1 MMGCCFRV
9 RALDRN
15 WLFLVL
21 LSRMLLLL
29 LLIWGVTKVTSVGP
43 LHGCG
48 MYCASIVEKEKN
60 TLIIHPSIHP
70 SICQIKFV
78 QKLTVA
84 VVRASPAVRVAPA
97 EVAPDDP

>member
-1 MMGCCFRV
+1 
-9 RALDRN
+9 
-15 WLFLVL
+15 
-21 LSRMLLLL
+21 
-29 LLIWGVTKVTSVGP
+29 
-43 LHGCG
+43 
-48 MYCASIVEKEKN
+48 MYCASIVEKEKKHVN
-60 TLIIHPSIHP
+60 HPSIHP

>member
-1 MMGCCFRV
+1 
-9 RALDRN
+9 L
-15 WLFLVL
+15 WHVL
-21 LSRMLLLL
+21 R
-29 LLIWGVTKVTSVGP
+29 IHRRKRKKHV
-43 LHGCG
+43 
-48 MYCASIVEKEKN
+48 N
-60 TLIIHPSIHP
+60 HPSIHP